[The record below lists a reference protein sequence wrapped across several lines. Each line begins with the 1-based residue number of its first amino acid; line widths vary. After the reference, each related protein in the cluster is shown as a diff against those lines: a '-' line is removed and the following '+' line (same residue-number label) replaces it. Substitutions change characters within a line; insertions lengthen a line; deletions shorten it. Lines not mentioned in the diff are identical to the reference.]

1 MSRKKMAQQRNGYEI
16 VDDSLRDAPRAHH
29 SGRVLRPLTQDLLDG
44 LTCRVAAGTILP
56 DKTLKSRGLRLHY
69 YTDDDGSVVVWGE
82 PL

>member
-1 MSRKKMAQQRNGYEI
+1 
-16 VDDSLRDAPRAHH
+16 
-29 SGRVLRPLTQDLLDG
+29 